1 MDEAD
6 YPERDARGKRKFGR
20 GGKRA
25 RRHGDQKD
33 PIPLTLSSIITPI
46 SFIAANAAPPLDFP
60 GDAWI
65 MNDVP
70 SQSDPANDRRLI
82 SGVFRIRFPPRY
94 RDGMQRVVRNLLNP
108 TGSTITAKNTIT
120 FENDNVLALAA

>member
-1 MDEAD
+1 MNEDS
-6 YPERDARGKRKFGR
+6 PLSPTLLVKRKVAPAGGIPRSLDNPGR
-20 GGKRA
+20 MRIVN
-25 RRHGDQKD
+25 
-33 PIPLTLSSIITPI
+33 P
-46 SFIAANAAPPLDFP
+46 
-60 GDAWI
+60 
-65 MNDVP
+65 VP

-108 TGSTITAKNTIT
+108 TDSTITAKNTIT

>member
-1 MDEAD
+1 MEPTTGGSFPPSFLPLHAGA
-6 YPERDARGKRKFGR
+6 PNRLPPTASTDASR
-20 GGKRA
+20 
-25 RRHGDQKD
+25 
-33 PIPLTLSSIITPI
+33 
-46 SFIAANAAPPLDFP
+46 PLDFP

-82 SGVFRIRFPPRY
+82 SGVFWIRFPPRY

>member
-1 MDEAD
+1 MVGLWDCSGLGFGGVWSVPIRYPPTASTHEAAYLD
-6 YPERDARGKRKFGR
+6 IPGR
-20 GGKRA
+20 MR
-25 RRHGDQKD
+25 
-33 PIPLTLSSIITPI
+33 
-46 SFIAANAAPPLDFP
+46 
-60 GDAWI
+60 I

>member
-1 MDEAD
+1 MKG
-6 YPERDARGKRKFGR
+6 ERVNSDAGASG
-20 GGKRA
+20 
-25 RRHGDQKD
+25 HGDKGRRS
-33 PIPLTLSSIITPI
+33 IPLPLLYHL
-46 SFIAANAAPPLDFP
+46 SFIPHPPSRLTPPHPLDFP
-60 GDAWI
+60 ADAWI
-65 MNDVP
+65 MKDVP

>member
-1 MDEAD
+1 MDED
-6 YPERDARGKRKFGR
+6 SPPSPTRLGKRKMAVQ
-20 GGKRA
+20 GG
-25 RRHGDQKD
+25 
-33 PIPLTLSSIITPI
+33 IPH
-46 SFIAANAAPPLDFP
+46 PLDFP
-60 GDAWI
+60 RDAWI
-65 MNDVP
+65 MKAVP

>member
-1 MDEAD
+1 MKGTIKVHLRLD
-6 YPERDARGKRKFGR
+6 KTL
-20 GGKRA
+20 
-25 RRHGDQKD
+25 KD
-33 PIPLTLSSIITPI
+33 GMTPI
-46 SFIAANAAPPLDFP
+46 ELVYSVSNQRKYLNTGLKVYPKYWDSVKQRSRY
-60 GDAWI
+60 
-65 MNDVP
+65 VP

-108 TGSTITAKNTIT
+108 TDSTITAKNTIT

>member
-1 MDEAD
+1 VT
-6 YPERDARGKRKFGR
+6 RG
-20 GGKRA
+20 
-25 RRHGDQKD
+25 QETSL
-33 PIPLTLSSIITPI
+33 PLYLSSIFHR
-46 SFIAANAAPPLDFP
+46 SSSIAAAAAPLDFP

>member
-1 MDEAD
+1 MDED
-6 YPERDARGKRKFGR
+6 SPPSPTLLVKRKVAHVGGIPRYLDNPGR
-20 GGKRA
+20 VR
-25 RRHGDQKD
+25 
-33 PIPLTLSSIITPI
+33 II
-46 SFIAANAAPPLDFP
+46 
-60 GDAWI
+60 DA
-65 MNDVP
+65 VP

-94 RDGMQRVVRNLLNP
+94 RDGMQRVVGDLLNP